1 MEEEDENQTGMK
13 NNRKRQHQQPRDG
26 KVIENGWLADEVVTM
41 IDESPENDDQH
52 RRINQDDKESAI

>member
-1 MEEEDENQTGMK
+1 MK